1 MPDDKHTP
9 ASGEDRGYTPSS
21 PVKRTLAWTGLAY
34 ALILRAPDRTLTVEE
49 CDKAMAAALEG
60 LREVGADLRS

>member
-1 MPDDKHTP
+1 M
-9 ASGEDRGYTPSS
+9 
-21 PVKRTLAWTGLAY
+21 AY